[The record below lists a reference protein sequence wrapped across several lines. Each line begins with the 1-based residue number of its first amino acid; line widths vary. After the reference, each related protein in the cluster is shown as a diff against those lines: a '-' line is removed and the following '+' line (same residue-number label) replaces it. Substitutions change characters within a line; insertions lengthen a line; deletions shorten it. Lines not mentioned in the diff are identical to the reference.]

1 MRIQFFF
8 HIEILEFKLKKK
20 RNLWYRKGHNL
31 MTQWGFK
38 ILSEQKMF

>member
-8 HIEILEFKLKKK
+8 ILKYRNLNKK
-20 RNLWYRKGHNL
+20 RKENLWYRKGHNL